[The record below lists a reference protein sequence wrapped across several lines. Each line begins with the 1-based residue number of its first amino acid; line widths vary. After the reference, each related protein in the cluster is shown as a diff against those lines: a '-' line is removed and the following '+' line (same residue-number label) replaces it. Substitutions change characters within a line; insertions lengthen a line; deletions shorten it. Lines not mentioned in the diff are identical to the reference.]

1 MIRIV
6 SMEPNHITPSLPKH
20 PSVFPED
27 RLRSGLRN
35 AFRVSR
41 KGDWPG
47 LDWLGIW
54 SLT

>member
-27 RLRSGLRN
+27 RLRSVLRN
-35 AFRVSR
+35 VFALQEDGRITVIR
-41 KGDWPG
+41 RDCA
-47 LDWLGIW
+47 L
-54 SLT
+54 